1 MQRNNPPDSQRQSK
15 NRQSNVPYNYYY
27 NPNLIRQTTNR
38 NTNQVQNNASRIT
51 YQNQGN
57 ANNMNRASN
66 RNLNNP
72 QRNSNVPPSQPGPN
86 FRRSVPEM

>member
-1 MQRNNPPDSQRQSK
+1 M
-15 NRQSNVPYNYYY
+15 
-27 NPNLIRQTTNR
+27 
-38 NTNQVQNNASRIT
+38 T

-57 ANNMNRASN
+57 TNNMNSSN
-66 RNLNNP
+66 RNTNNP